1 MTEQSTSK
9 TPKLKAKITI
19 ISIIII
25 ILLLCIIGLGWQYYQ
40 LKSVLQEIQ
49 TTLNQ
54 HSDSITKNAT
64 DLNNFMQSI
73 GHDTESWVLLET
85 EYLVKL
91 ADINLSVNRNV
102 PMAIKL
108 LQTADKRLA
117 QLSDSALI
125 PTRRAL
131 TNDIAKLQATPKLD
145 TWGIILRIDA
155 LNDQIVKTP
164 VIGKTPA
171 KQEKPLAKPSAAKPD
186 KSFWASI
193 WDTSITKLEGIFVI
207 RHHEEAEQPLLS
219 PEQQIYVRQ
228 YIQLMLEQAE
238 WAVLHQQPQI
248 YISRLQKAEHLV
260 NVYFSHNL
268 EAAKNISE
276 ALEKLQKI
284 NISPTLPSIAASVQ
298 AVHKVTARTFKEKI
312 S

>member
-9 TPKLKAKITI
+9 TPKPKAKITI

-25 ILLLCIIGLGWQYYQ
+25 ILLLCIIALGWQYYQ

-91 ADINLSVNRNV
+91 ADVNLSVNRNV

-131 TNDIAKLQATPKLD
+131 TNDIAKLQVTPKLD
-145 TWGIILRIDA
+145 IWGIILRIDA

-164 VIGKTPA
+164 VIGKTSA
-171 KQEKPLAKPSAAKPD
+171 KQEKPLAKPSATKPD
-186 KSFWASI
+186 KSFWCSI
-193 WDTSITKLEGIFVI
+193 WDTTITKLEGIFVI

-219 PEQQIYVRQ
+219 PEQQIYIRQ
-228 YIQLMLEQAE
+228 YLQLMLEQAE

-248 YISRLQKAEHLV
+248 YVSRLQKAEHLV
-260 NVYFSHNL
+260 NIYFAHNL

-276 ALEKLQKI
+276 TLEKLQKI

-298 AVHKVTARTFKEKI
+298 AIHKATAKTFKEKI